1 MIDNNLFL
9 CRNKDVYP
17 PFKNGFYIEEY
28 FLDKYKSQSSKTKRT
43 YIPFL
48 WTNFQIEHWFPSKK
62 TEMQEQLN
70 KWIVRNHNDNGYFTI
85 VQLKLYLLL

>member
-28 FLDKYKSQSSKTKRT
+28 FLDKYKSQSPKTKRT
-43 YIPFL
+43 YIPFP
-48 WTNFQIEHWFPSKK
+48 WTNFQIEYWFPSKK
-62 TEMQEQLN
+62 TEMQDQLN
-70 KWIVRNHNDNGYFTI
+70 KWIESNHNDNGYFTI
-85 VQLKLYLLL
+85 VQLKLYL